1 MHIFLLDLT
10 SYINNKMAWIGMD
23 WHRRP
28 EAISN
33 YQSNKIALFLICR
46 NQKGISCMAEGK
58 FSIDFSQWAMYHQE
72 GKYSWHH
79 LPYPKKVLVCYW
91 ILQLCRRYQSKN
103 VNEAIHVSVM
113 CDVAYSLNSI
123 RYFFVCVSGA

>member
-10 SYINNKMAWIGMD
+10 SYINYKNGMD

-33 YQSNKIALFLICR
+33 YQSNKMDLFLICR

-58 FSIDFSQWAMYHQE
+58 FSIDFSNEPCFIKKEIFLASSPIPEKGVSLLLNPAILWKISIKE
-72 GKYSWHH
+72 CKRSH
-79 LPYPKKVLVCYW
+79 LC
-91 ILQLCRRYQSKN
+91 
-103 VNEAIHVSVM
+103 E
-113 CDVAYSLNSI
+113 CDVAYSLNII
-123 RYFFVCVSGA
+123 RYFFVYVSSV